1 MIKWLAVV
9 LSVVLST
16 QVFANETI
24 NARQLLKDM
33 SSAVQERNFDASF
46 VVVKGK
52 GMEPYRWLHGQVEQT
67 DLEILTL
74 LNGAGLEVVRVDDVV
89 TYFEPQTE
97 PYSLSTDVIAG
108 PIPEV
113 LLRDISTL
121 DSSYEFVLG
130 GKERIAGRPAQLVR
144 LVAKDESK
152 FNYWLWVDLQSAL
165 LLKAAYVNQDS
176 EVLEQLQLTHISV
189 TERPA
194 SQLLELK
201 EKTLPT
207 PIAALSDD
215 GPVKQQNNWQIGWLP
230 SGFKLLKADRHKLD
244 LNNELADYFLY
255 SDGLVE
261 VSVFVQRPLTGQR
274 ASGALTSG
282 ATTVYVHN
290 AGAFDVSVVGKIPV
304 ETAKII
310 AESVKRSL

>member
-1 MIKWLAVV
+1 MKWLAVV

-16 QVFANETI
+16 QIFANETI

-230 SGFKLLKADRHKLD
+230 NGFKLLKADRHKLD

-304 ETAKII
+304 ETAKNI